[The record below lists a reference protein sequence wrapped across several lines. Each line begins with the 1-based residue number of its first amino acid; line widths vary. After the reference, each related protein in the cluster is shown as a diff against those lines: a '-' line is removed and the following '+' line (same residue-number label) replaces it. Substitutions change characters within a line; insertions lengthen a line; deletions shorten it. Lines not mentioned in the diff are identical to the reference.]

1 MSNAFK
7 TALLLGALS
16 ALLLLVGEFL
26 GGSGGLTIALIFAL
40 GIDFVS
46 FWFSDK
52 IALAMTGAREVSEA
66 DAPMLHRSVAHVAQL
81 AGLPKPRV
89 YIVNSASPNAFATGR
104 DPNHAAVAATT
115 GILGILNQAQLE
127 AVIAHEMAHIRNRDT
142 LTATIAAAIAGA
154 IMYLARMGQF
164 AMLFGGGYG
173 GRRDSRDGG
182 FGGMEALL
190 VIILAPI
197 AAMLIQLA
205 ISRSRE
211 YSADLNGAR
220 ITGDPLALADALE
233 NLERGVAYRPM
244 NNVPASAAPLFI
256 VNPLSPG
263 VLAKLFSDHPPTAE
277 RVARLRKMAY
287 EQIREDWVR
296 SR

>member
-16 ALLLLVGEFL
+16 AILLVVGQFF

-40 GIDFVS
+40 VINFGS
-46 FWFSDK
+46 YWFSDK
-52 IALAMTGAREVSEA
+52 IALAMTGAKEVSEA
-66 DAPMLHRSVAHVAQL
+66 DAPLLHRSVAHVAEL

-89 YIVNSASPNAFATGR
+89 YIVNTPSPNAFATGR
-104 DPNHAAVAATT
+104 DPSHAAVAATT
-115 GILGILNQAQLE
+115 GILAILNQDELE
-127 AVIAHEMAHIRNRDT
+127 GVIAHEMAHIRNRDT
-142 LTATIAAAIAGA
+142 LTACIAAAIAGA

-164 AMLFGGGYG
+164 AMFFGGGF

-182 FGGMEALL
+182 LGGLEAILI
-190 VIILAPI
+190 VILAPI
-197 AAMLIQLA
+197 AAILIQLA

-211 YSADLNGAR
+211 YGADLNGAR
-220 ITGDPLALADALE
+220 ITGNPLALASALE

-244 NNVPASAAPLFI
+244 NNVPAAAAPLFI

-287 EQIREDWVR
+287 GEIR
-296 SR
+296 